1 MERDKRFYPIDE
13 ELFNRLVLPIIESSY
28 IGKGR
33 PPKVSHY
40 KAFCGILYIL
50 RTGIPRRDLPLE
62 YEPVCFKPL
71 KIKNP
76 FLDPRT
82 RYLLRS

>member
-1 MERDKRFYPIDE
+1 MDMERDKRFYPIDG
-13 ELFNRLVLPIIESSY
+13 ELFNRPVLPVIESSY

-50 RTGIPRRDLPLE
+50 RTGHSPAGFTVGIRAAAYCLR
-62 YEPVCFKPL
+62 PV
-71 KIKNP
+71 
-76 FLDPRT
+76 
-82 RYLLRS
+82 